1 MVRCE
6 KHLVFV
12 FDLDKT
18 IGYFTQIAIFI
29 EGIQEYIGR
38 KLKLNEFFKLLD
50 LYPEIFRPDI
60 FNIFQYLKHL
70 KSKKKCVKVL
80 IYTNNIGPKS
90 WVHDIK
96 KYIEHK
102 LHYKLFNRTIA
113 AWKVG
118 KKVYEKCRTTH
129 EKTYKDLLKC
139 GKLSKKDDIIF
150 FDDQRHPKM
159 LHNKIRYEFLKEW
172 HNDILFENM
181 IKIFLKSNLST
192 IVKIKD
198 YNAIEF
204 KQFIM
209 DFAKNDPLGFRYIE
223 RMNIKPKKYNKKI
236 ILRSIKQ
243 FIKQRNYKN
252 ITKKKRKN
260 VLERKRQTKKN
271 RTIGISS

>member
-18 IGYFTQIAIFI
+18 IGYFTQIAVFM

-60 FNIFQYLKHL
+60 FDIFQYLKHL

-118 KKVYEKCRTTH
+118 KKVYEK
-129 EKTYKDLLKC
+129 
-139 GKLSKKDDIIF
+139 
-150 FDDQRHPKM
+150 M
-159 LHNKIRYEFLKEW
+159 
-172 HNDILFENM
+172 
-181 IKIFLKSNLST
+181 
-192 IVKIKD
+192 
-198 YNAIEF
+198 
-204 KQFIM
+204 
-209 DFAKNDPLGFRYIE
+209 
-223 RMNIKPKKYNKKI
+223 
-236 ILRSIKQ
+236 
-243 FIKQRNYKN
+243 
-252 ITKKKRKN
+252 
-260 VLERKRQTKKN
+260 
-271 RTIGISS
+271 